1 MVFASGA
8 LAADVATSADLAKA
22 LIAGGEIK
30 LTGDITTTGLFS
42 VQKDAMIDLNGH
54 KITRER
60 DVVGATPVF
69 YVTEGTLAVDDT
81 VGGGEIVSKNNA
93 GTAEA
98 IRVYAGDASKKPNA
112 ILNKVKLSSDGFG
125 VVIMG
130 NSEAGETAEKV
141 SFLASVIINSSAE
154 VYGTSTGVLLD
165 SNFSNDRYS
174 YL

>member
-1 MVFASGA
+1 MLKFGKKGIITFLAAALAMVFASGA

-81 VGGGEIVSKNNA
+81 VGGGEIIVCGILGMLLLFA
-93 GTAEA
+93 
-98 IRVYAGDASKKPNA
+98 
-112 ILNKVKLSSDGFG
+112 LNKYRHQIFKDL
-125 VVIMG
+125 
-130 NSEAGETAEKV
+130 
-141 SFLASVIINSSAE
+141 
-154 VYGTSTGVLLD
+154 
-165 SNFSNDRYS
+165 
-174 YL
+174 